1 MKRIFSIALMAMLA
15 LFTACEVGEDN
26 AGANFKLTSANQ
38 YEVDANGGS
47 VVITYSIANPVSG
60 ATVNTEIKQGAD
72 AVKAITNPAS
82 GVILVEFDANTTSS
96 TRIVIVH
103 VSYGNES
110 FDVVFSQKSGGSISG
125 KFDVEFEGTYL
136 NGYYYGEDYGE
147 GADLYLLH
155 ISDKPMNNAG
165 QLYANATYYRVYAN
179 APLGNA
185 AVLPN
190 GTYTFSETD
199 TLETYVIVGKYSS
212 LYLTGTDDA
221 TTEMKSYSAAKMIVS
236 PDKVV
241 LELTIDGKRHKVT
254 YNGSLEC
261 MDVRENSDNN
271 DDNGGD
277 SGNNNNPT
285 GGQDGEAKSTYT
297 SDHHVTFDGEHR
309 AKWGYE
315 GDYWKTGYSNYTIF
329 LMNKSNGYVYG
340 DTLQFDLITD
350 NKSQNGDFDGKYT
363 ISNTPGKMVM
373 MAGFT
378 NNYAQSVGSWLYEY
392 GSGSDTAGFANYA
405 MLKSGTAE
413 FIKNSDG
420 THTVKLNA
428 YDCLGNNITCNW
440 TGVIE
445 ED

>member
-47 VVITYSIANPVSG
+47 VVITYSIANPISG

-72 AVKAITNPAS
+72 AVKAITNPAI

-96 TRIVIVH
+96 TRIIIIRAT
-103 VSYGNES
+103 YGTES
-110 FDVVFSQKSGGSISG
+110 FDVVFSQKAGGVSGG
-125 KFDVEFEGTYL
+125 KFDVEFEGAKL
-136 NGYYYGEDYGE
+136 NGYYYGEEYGV
-147 GADLYLLH
+147 GADLYAFF
-155 ISDKPMNNAG
+155 ISDKGMNNAG
-165 QLYANATYYRVYAN
+165 QIFANGTYYYIYAF
-179 APLGNA
+179 APTYKSTT
-185 AVLPN
+185 LPN
-190 GTYTFSETD
+190 GTY
-199 TLETYVIVGKYSS
+199 
-212 LYLTGTDDA
+212 
-221 TTEMKSYSAAKMIVS
+221 SYSATETFTQFTVVGEYSKLYNTGTGADDTVITPITDAKMVVS
-236 PDKVV
+236 SNKVV

-254 YNGSLEC
+254 YNGSLELI
-261 MDVRENSDNN
+261 DATEE
-271 DDNGGD
+271 DDNTGGD
-277 SGNNNNPT
+277 SSGNDNPT

-315 GDYWKTGYSNYTIF
+315 GDYLKTGYSNYTIF

-350 NKSQNGDFDGKYT
+350 NKSQDGDFDGKYT

-392 GSGSDTAGFANYA
+392 GGASASGYANYA

-413 FIKNSDG
+413 FINNGDG

-445 ED
+445 KD